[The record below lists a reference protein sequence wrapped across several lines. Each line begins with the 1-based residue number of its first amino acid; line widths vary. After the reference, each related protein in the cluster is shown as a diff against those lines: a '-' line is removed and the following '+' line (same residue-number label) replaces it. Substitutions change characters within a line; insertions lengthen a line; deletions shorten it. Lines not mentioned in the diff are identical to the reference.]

1 MVITWLKWQFSQG
14 QNNINITDLVLHL
27 IPYMGWLIRLFIL
40 PVSQE
45 SLKKKK
51 KNGQAGR
58 AGLMTGS
65 QEVRVQGCALEDS
78 AAWP

>member
-1 MVITWLKWQFSQG
+1 MGEGNHKRQEKPSVEGNTAMVITWLKWQFSQG

-51 KNGQAGR
+51 KTVRQG
-58 AGLMTGS
+58 GLGS
-65 QEVRVQGCALEDS
+65 
-78 AAWP
+78 